1 MVSHIYF
8 DWSGTLAKSDGLRRK
23 TRKARKARKARR
35 TRRKGDCK
43 MIYSDVK
50 PMLEYLYLN
59 GYMLGMITNSDK
71 DVSYLVTCLIKY
83 GLMPYFKGAIVVAS
97 MKDMKE
103 KPRSIIFK
111 KALDMDGIRPSDA
124 LMVGNKYNVDVEG
137 AKGIGMKTAFVDR
150 KNKGPTGKE
159 DIYIQNILELGLYL
173 K

>member
-8 DWSGTLAKSDGLRRK
+8 DWSGTLAKSDGLHRK
-23 TRKARKARKARR
+23 TRKARKTEKARK
-35 TRRKGDCK
+35 KGDCK

-50 PMLEYLYLN
+50 PMLEYFCLK
-59 GYMLGMITNSDK
+59 GYTLGMITNSDK
-71 DVSYLVTCLIKY
+71 DVSYLVTCLIRY

-111 KALDMDGIRPSDA
+111 KALDLDGIRSSDA

-137 AKGIGMKTAFVDR
+137 AKGVGMKTAFVDR

>member
-8 DWSGTLAKSDGLRRK
+8 DWSGTLAKSDGLRQKTRRARK
-23 TRKARKARKARR
+23 TEKA
-35 TRRKGDCK
+35 RKGDCK

-50 PMLEYLYLN
+50 PMLEYLCLK
-59 GYMLGMITNSDK
+59 GYTLGMITNSDK

-103 KPRSIIFK
+103 KPSSIMFK

-137 AKGIGMKTAFVDR
+137 AKGLGMKTVFVDR

>member
-8 DWSGTLAKSDGLRRK
+8 DWSGTLAKSDGLHRR
-23 TRKARKARKARR
+23 TRKARKA
-35 TRRKGDCK
+35 RKGDCK

-50 PMLEYLYLN
+50 PMLEYLCLK
-59 GYMLGMITNSDK
+59 GYTLGMITNSDK
-71 DVSYLVTCLIKY
+71 DVSYLVTCLIRY
-83 GLMPYFKGAIVVAS
+83 GLMPYFKGSIVVAS

-103 KPRSIIFK
+103 KPSSIMFK
-111 KALDMDGIRPSDA
+111 EALDMDGIRPSDA

-137 AKGIGMKTAFVDR
+137 AKGVGMKTAFVDR